1 MSATVG
7 PPVRPRSGRVALS
20 TCLAGA
26 LLGAGSA
33 SSCATRAPLAREW
46 LAIGFRSPEQ
56 CLASFQVALAG
67 EAPDLEYRCFSSGMR
82 RREGLSQLAYRE
94 ARERLLREQ
103 PAIRRLADAR
113 VRSREARGDGSV
125 VLQLEARAYW
135 TSVWL
140 EVLLVREGY
149 VEAFGGEQ
157 LLHDASLPAR
167 GDALWRIAE
176 LDGRARV
183 AREFDW
189 PADARG
195 TPAELT
201 ELRSGLEWKID
212 SIRRI
217 DAPRAAAP
225 AG

>member
-1 MSATVG
+1 MPAPVG
-7 PPVRPRSGRVALS
+7 SPARLRAGPAARAAGLAL
-20 TCLAGA
+20 A
-26 LLGAGSA
+26 LLGGGAANG
-33 SSCATRAPLAREW
+33 CATRAPLAREW
-46 LAIGFRSPEQ
+46 LAVGFRSPEQ

-103 PAIRRLADAR
+103 PAIRRLAAAR
-113 VRSREARGDGSV
+113 VRGRETRGDGSV
-125 VLQLEARAYW
+125 VLLVEARAYW

-140 EVLLVREGY
+140 EVVLVREGY
-149 VEAFGGEQ
+149 VEAFGGER

-167 GDALWRIAE
+167 SDALWRVAE
-176 LDGRARV
+176 LDGRTRV
-183 AREFDW
+183 ELELEW
-189 PADARG
+189 PAEAAG
-195 TPAELT
+195 APGELT

-212 SIRRI
+212 SIQRI
-217 DAPRAAAP
+217 EAPHALAP